1 MTVKR
6 CFCLV
11 AALLL
16 VPAVAAADDLSAT
29 LSGAGGAQGLAS
41 IVTGNGTV
49 SYSILTNGIGNVTD
63 AEIRQGGTVFVD
75 LNASSA
81 SGAAAGQVATGA
93 NLAALNDA
101 PGNFTVRVAGT
112 GGTVE
117 GPLASAGGS
126 TGPET
131 NPGTLGFAMAEA
143 DGLERDGTVTLVV
156 TRTGGTDGAVSV
168 DYATA
173 DGTATAGDDY
183 TAANGTLTWIDGDGV
198 AKMIQVAILDDG
210 NADADE
216 TFSVN
221 LSNATGD
228 ASIGLAAA
236 TVTILDNDTPC
247 VEGPNTLC
255 LQQGRFEVTTSWATT
270 QGTSGAGD
278 AGDLGLTDTGYFT
291 FFNVN
296 NVEVVVKVL
305 NGCPVNQRYWVFAG
319 GLTNVEVEL
328 IVRDSE
334 TGVVQRYMNPQS
346 TPFQPIQDTQAFAT
360 CP

>member
-6 CFCLV
+6 FFCLV

-29 LSGAGGAQGLAS
+29 LSGAGNAQGLAS
-41 IVTGNGTV
+41 IVTGSGPV
-49 SYSILTNGIGNVTD
+49 SYSILTNGIGNITD
-63 AEIRQGGTVFVD
+63 AEIRQGATVFVD
-75 LNASSA
+75 LNASSG
-81 SGAAAGQVATGA
+81 SGAAAGSVATGA
-93 NLAALNDA
+93 NLAMLNSN
-101 PGNFTVRVAGT
+101 PGNFSVRVTGT

-126 TGPET
+126 TGPTT
-131 NPGTLGFAMAEA
+131 NPGTLGFSAGDAT
-143 DGLERDGTVTLVV
+143 GLERDGTVTLMV

-168 DYATA
+168 DYATM
-173 DGTATAGDDY
+173 DGTATAGADY
-183 TAANGTLTWIDGDGV
+183 TAANGTLNWADGESA
-198 AKMIQVAILDDG
+198 AKMIQLTIADDG
-210 NADADE
+210 DAEPAE
-216 TFSVN
+216 TLSVE

-228 ASIGLAAA
+228 AAIGLAAA

-247 VEGPNTLC
+247 VADAKTLC
-255 LQQGRFEVTTSWATT
+255 LQQGRFEVTTQWATT
-270 QGTSGAGD
+270 QGTSGTGD

-296 NVEVVVKVL
+296 NVEMVVKVL
-305 NGCPVNQRYWVFAG
+305 NACSFADRYWVFAG

-328 IVRDSE
+328 VVRDSE
-334 TGVVQRYMNPQS
+334 TGLVKVYENPQS
-346 TPFQPIQDTQAFAT
+346 TPFQPIQDTGAFAT

>member
-1 MTVKR
+1 MNVKR
-6 CFCLV
+6 FLCLV

-29 LSGAGGAQGLAS
+29 LTGAGGAQGLAS

-49 SYSILTNGIGNVTD
+49 SYSIITNGIGNVTD
-63 AEIRQGGTVFVD
+63 AEIRQGGAVFVD

-81 SGAAAGQVATGA
+81 SGSAAGQVATGA
-93 NLAALNDA
+93 NLAALDNA

-117 GPLASAGGS
+117 GPLATAGGS

-131 NPGTLGFAMAEA
+131 DPGTLGFVMAEY

-156 TRTGGTDGAVSV
+156 TRTGGSDGAVSV

-183 TAANGTLTWIDGDGV
+183 TAADGTLTWIDGDAV
-198 AKMIQVAILDDG
+198 SKMIQVAILDDG
-210 NADADE
+210 DADDGE
-216 TFSVN
+216 SFSVI

-228 ASIGLAAA
+228 ASIGLATA

-247 VEGPNTLC
+247 VPGAKVLC
-255 LQQGRFEVTTSWATT
+255 LNDGRFEVTTIWETT
-270 QGTSGAGD
+270 QDTSGMGD
-278 AGDLGLTDTGYFT
+278 SGDLGLTDTGYFT

-305 NGCPVNQRYWVFAG
+305 DACSFADRYWVFAG

-334 TGVVQRYMNPQS
+334 TGVVQRYTNPQS